1 MTTLLYYEFNESQL
15 GRRICMGSEKKL
27 THRYHVTQPY
37 IHGTDIKGPRPAMYA
52 ASRAWQE
59 DESGVKFVK
68 NRHGENMPVDMK
80 EFFWI
85 KLQAVS
91 L

>member
-1 MTTLLYYEFNESQL
+1 MTTLLYYEIAEL
-15 GRRICMGSEKKL
+15 LIGKRIALSGKKL
-27 THRYHVTQPY
+27 THKYHVTKPY
-37 IHGTDIKGPRPAMYA
+37 IHGGDINGPMSAMYA
-52 ASRAWQE
+52 AERAWQE

-80 EFFWI
+80 EFFWV